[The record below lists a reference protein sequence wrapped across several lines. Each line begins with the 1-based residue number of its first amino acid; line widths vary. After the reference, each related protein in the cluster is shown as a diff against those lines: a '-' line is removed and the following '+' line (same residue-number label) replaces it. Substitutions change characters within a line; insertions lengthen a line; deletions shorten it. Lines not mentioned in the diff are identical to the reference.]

1 MCSSGSEPVG
11 GARPGLGA
19 TCLRV
24 PPPAA
29 RDARLRAGGE
39 RPRRGSG
46 SRASAVERQ
55 VGGGA
60 PGAAALPGGF
70 AGGCGRPL
78 SLDGRAHRP
87 GVPPGGPL
95 EARGLR
101 GGGLAP
107 PGAVGVADPAL
118 RGFLQMGLRGRG
130 AGTGPARVRFSCVQV
145 WPWVCSVRTM
155 GLVFVFFFNLFICHN
170 LVGRCERFRGWGEA
184 EKMQTFCVAFF
195 VDSLYTGF
203 FRSFF
208 FCTSRV
214 SSF

>member
-1 MCSSGSEPVG
+1 MG
-11 GARPGLGA
+11 GVRPGLGA

-29 RDARLRAGGE
+29 RNARLRAGGDG
-39 RPRRGSG
+39 PRRGSG
-46 SRASAVERQ
+46 SRASAAERQ

-60 PGAAALPGGF
+60 PGAAALSGGF

-87 GVPPGGPL
+87 GVLPGGPL

-101 GGGLAP
+101 GGGFAP

-130 AGTGPARVRFSCVQV
+130 ARTGLARVALFLRA
-145 WPWVCSVRTM
+145 
-155 GLVFVFFFNLFICHN
+155 GLALGLLRQNHGFGFVLFFFNLFICHN

-195 VDSLYTGF
+195 IDSLYTGF
-203 FRSFF
+203 FFF
-208 FCTSRV
+208 FLHLQNI
-214 SSF
+214 FILEK

>member
-11 GARPGLGA
+11 GVRPGLGA

-46 SRASAVERQ
+46 SRASAAERQ

-155 GLVFVFFFNLFICHN
+155 GLVFFFFNLFICHN